1 MSRVRVTALWQEL
14 VPAAPSPTAR
24 RRTLKLLEVLV
35 LRHCVFA
42 VVAMWE
48 NELLIYSEATNTK
61 LALTTF
67 AAVYATK
74 PTNLYI
80 HIKHL

>member
-1 MSRVRVTALWQEL
+1 
-14 VPAAPSPTAR
+14 
-24 RRTLKLLEVLV
+24 
-35 LRHCVFA
+35 
-42 VVAMWE
+42 MWE

-67 AAVYATK
+67 AAVYAAK

>member
-1 MSRVRVTALWQEL
+1 M
-14 VPAAPSPTAR
+14 
-24 RRTLKLLEVLV
+24 